1 MSKGQ
6 GDTISGR
13 RSPSVILSGATAGS
27 GVEGLSKASVIL
39 SLSKDDSST
48 TPIKHVVFII
58 QENRSFNNLFMG
70 YPGATTASY
79 GYDTRGHKVQLH
91 AEGLATGWDLN
102 HSAAA
107 FFADCDGAA
116 KLPGTNCKMDGWNK
130 KREANDPPNAAYA
143 YVPRKEIEP
152 YWTMAQQYVLA
163 DRMFTSNLDA
173 SFAAHQ
179 YAVAAYAS
187 RSVDGPYADW
197 GCEGGKSDTIQTL
210 TDQRT
215 KGKSIVVC
223 FDNPT
228 IADEADAAGVSW
240 RFYASGIDDDG
251 GTWSSYQADRK
262 IFHGPDWSADVVSP
276 ATRFFKDVGHGK
288 LAAITWITPPSWD
301 SSDHPGLLGSKGP
314 AWVTSLVNAV
324 GASKFWKSTAIFVMW
339 DDWGGWFDPVPPV
352 YEDYDG
358 LGFRVPLLVI
368 SPYARKGRVTHVQYE
383 TASVLRFIE
392 DDFGLGQLAASDA
405 RANDPANDLDAFD
418 FSQSPRKFSKIA
430 GGKDAI
436 VLDSRATSEATPK
449 VAAGE
454 LRRLKEK
461 EARQPP
467 GLFR

>member
-1 MSKGQ
+1 MIKPLYAITTICALAACGGSAASPASQ
-6 GDTISGR
+6 G
-13 RSPSVILSGATAGS
+13 VILSAATAGS
-27 GVEGLSKASVIL
+27 GVEGR
-39 SLSKDDSST
+39 SS
-48 TPIKHVVFII
+48 TPIKHVVFIM

-79 GYDTRGHKVQLH
+79 GYDSRGRKVELH
-91 AEGLATGWDLN
+91 AENLSTGWDLN

-107 FFADCDGAA
+107 FFADCDGDG
-116 KLPGTNCKMDGWNK
+116 KLPGTHCKMDGWNK
-130 KREANDPPNAAYA
+130 KRESNDPPNAAYA
-143 YVPRKEIEP
+143 YVPRKQIEP

-173 SFAAHQ
+173 SFVSHQ

-187 RSVDGPYADW
+187 SSVDGPYADW

-210 TDQRT
+210 TQRRT
-215 KGKSIVVC
+215 EGKPIVVC

-240 RFYASGIDDDG
+240 RFYASGVDDDG
-251 GTWSSYQADRK
+251 GIWSSYQADRK
-262 IFHGPDWSADVVSP
+262 IFEGPDWSADVISP
-276 ATRFFKDVGHGK
+276 APSFLTDVGRGK

-301 SSDHPGLLGSKGP
+301 SSDHAGLFGDKGP
-314 AWVTSLVNAV
+314 AWVTSLVNAI
-324 GASKFWKSTAIFVMW
+324 GESKFWNSTAIFVMW

-358 LGFRVPLLVI
+358 LGFRVPLIAI
-368 SPYARKGRVTHVQYE
+368 SPYARNGRVTHVRYE

-392 DDFGLGQLAASDA
+392 DNFKLGQLAASDA

-430 GGKDAI
+430 GGKDASYW
-436 VLDSRATSEATPK
+436 LRAQQTPR
-449 VAAGE
+449 AQYWPSAEFGD
-454 LRRLKEK
+454 
-461 EARQPP
+461 
-467 GLFR
+467 